1 MLKKEAAKQKD
12 LRASLEERKDLVGPR
27 TEIMFGE

>member
-12 LRASLEERKDLVGPR
+12 LRASLEVRKDLICSR
-27 TEIMFGE
+27 TEIMFGK